1 MGQIA
6 VIGPADPSVEEYDT
20 ARTVGCLIARD
31 HETLLCGGLSGVMEA
46 ACQGA
51 REQGGLT
58 VGIVP
63 DYGNGN
69 QYLDI
74 VIRSGLG
81 HARNALV
88 VQSSDAVVAIG
99 GGYGTLSEIAIALKT
114 GHPVFGLKTWEIKG
128 VTKCATP
135 EEAVLKAVRAARLS
149 PGYRTPRAG
158 PLYP

>member
-6 VIGPADPSVEEYDT
+6 VIGPANPSGEEYGT

-31 HETLLCGGLSGVMEA
+31 HETLVCGGLSGVMEA

-51 REQGGLT
+51 QEQGGLT

-63 DYGNGN
+63 DSGNGN

-88 VQSSDAVVAIG
+88 VQSSDAVIAIG
-99 GGYGTLSEIAIALKT
+99 GRLRDPLGDCSRTKGKST
-114 GHPVFGLKTWEIKG
+114 GLWHKNMGDQGGNKM
-128 VTKCATP
+128 CNA
-135 EEAVLKAVRAARLS
+135 
-149 PGYRTPRAG
+149 
-158 PLYP
+158 